1 MLRQV
6 CEIRKRNAGFWPVVG
21 VGIVGA
27 AVFGVLF
34 CCTAAGGFA
43 ASGASGVE
51 VPRFRWTAGQ
61 TLTYQLRQRTTVEE
75 TFGNEQQKQTRRTT
89 SDLQL
94 TREWTVQTVDAM
106 GVATVQMRILALRS
120 EIRRGEEE
128 PLIRD
133 SAQPDH
139 AKEMAAFLNK
149 GLLTLRMDGRGR
161 LIAVTEARSGSA
173 QRLEVELPF
182 RLILP
187 DKGWEVGQTW
197 QRQARVKVD
206 PPLGV
211 GDRYTLEQKYTLLRR
226 QGDLWTV
233 GLSTRWT
240 EDPPLAEQAAVLP
253 FLWEGELYF
262 DVAAGQ
268 YQGARLRIDR
278 EIRDHLGPGSR
289 YAYQSSYEEQLL
301 PR

>member
-1 MLRQV
+1 
-6 CEIRKRNAGFWPVVG
+6 
-21 VGIVGA
+21 
-27 AVFGVLF
+27 
-34 CCTAAGGFA
+34 
-43 ASGASGVE
+43 VE

-94 TREWTVQTVDAM
+94 TREWTVQMVDAM